1 MIFSDFIEAVSTDIR
16 TLGCDVVPIVQDDF
30 AIWTAGLISVE
41 VRLAGDTVLVR
52 LRTPGASVAPVD
64 YPMSVRGVR
73 DAALSISAA
82 LDVPTGDEAQ

>member
-1 MIFSDFIEAVSTDIR
+1 MTFSDFIFAVITDIR
-16 TLGCDVVPIVQDDF
+16 TLGCDVFPIVSDDLAMF
-30 AIWTAGLISVE
+30 TAGPISVE
-41 VRLAGDTVLVR
+41 VHSAGDTVLVH

-64 YPMSVRGVR
+64 YPMSIRGVR